1 MLGYICS
8 SFRTK
13 PGSERTR
20 LILLKLLTEASD
32 MQLRKSERKRKVK
45 RNRMLRSETTAKI
58 NMNRNQK
65 LQKRYA
71 IKSQRYDKFVN
82 RNVLK

>member
-58 NMNRNQK
+58 SMNRNQK